1 MITSKLSNY
10 LPLLGLMLGQPMLG
24 IQPDPAA
31 ELAALQAKYPQQS
44 VILEKHY
51 LDVNI
56 ELVNGKPVFE
66 HNEFTSFFILGDNT
80 TYMADSKDYF
90 SSKEEVKKIEAYS
103 LVPEGGKY
111 KKLSVNKFTKT
122 SEIGDG
128 VFFDDQF
135 AYSYTFPSVVK
146 GAKTVSHSQTVSGDC
161 YMPVVFYFGR
171 SLPVEDSRI
180 TITCPKEVKL
190 ITQLFGY
197 DTTLVK
203 HDVITKGN
211 LTIHTWQ
218 SSLSRSYLH
227 DGLAPSV
234 QHYTPHL
241 VVNVESYL
249 SNGAVTPVMGSTAD
263 LYRHN
268 YSKIENINQTIAIE
282 IQQLADSITMGCG
295 TSLDKVKAIYRWVQ
309 QNIKYVAIE
318 DGENGMVPRQA
329 NLVLQRRYGDCKDK
343 SSILVSLMKAQHL
356 NASMVWVGTRDLP
369 YSYKTSPSVL
379 VDNHMIAC
387 WWDENNQPVL
397 LDGTS
402 LYHSLGEIPA
412 FIQGKECLIEK
423 GKDDFMVYTIPVALP
438 QANLAVDS
446 LLLTISHDSIV
457 GQGIATHF
465 GEEKTNMMHAFAGR
479 DPKRFNDIVLLRCP
493 KATNKYIVN
502 KASVS
507 DCQNNDQPLTIH
519 YDFALPG
526 YIGTSNGNY
535 YINLNLDRPFQNLVI
550 NPDRWLPIESEYT
563 FLKRMVCILN
573 VPDDYVIS
581 QIPDAAQFNN
591 ELFGFTQVYQQK
603 SNQVVL
609 TTNIT
614 LNFQILEGDEVGQ
627 FRDMIAKLNR
637 SCLKSIVLTK
647 K

>member
-1 MITSKLSNY
+1 MAQQMVGN
-10 LPLLGLMLGQPMLG
+10 
-24 IQPDPAA
+24 QPDPAA
-31 ELAALQAKYPQQS
+31 ELASMQAKYPQQS
-44 VILEKHY
+44 VILEKHT
-51 LDVNI
+51 LDVTI
-56 ELVNGKPVFE
+56 EMVDGKPVFE
-66 HNEFTSFFILGDNT
+66 HDDYTSFFILGDNT
-80 TYMADSKDYF
+80 TYMADSKEYF

-111 KKLSVNKFTKT
+111 KELSVNKFTKT
-122 SEIGDG
+122 SEMGDG
-128 VFFDDQF
+128 VFFDDQY

-146 GAKTVSHSQTVSGDC
+146 GVKTVSHAQSVSSDC
-161 YMPVVFYFGR
+161 YMPIVFYFGR

-180 TITCPKEVKL
+180 TITCPREVKL

-197 DTTLVK
+197 DTTQVK
-203 HDVITKGN
+203 HEVITKGN

-218 SSLSRSYLH
+218 ASMPKSYLH
-227 DGLAPSV
+227 DALAPSV

-241 VVNVESYL
+241 VVNVDSYV
-249 SNGAVTPVMGSTAD
+249 SNGTVTHVMGNTAD

-268 YSKIENINQTIAIE
+268 YSKIENVNQSIVPE
-282 IQQLADSITMGCG
+282 IQQLADSITSSCA
-295 TSLDKVKAIYRWVQ
+295 TSRDKVKAIYRWVQ

-318 DGENGMVPRQA
+318 DGENGMVPREA

-343 SSILVSLMKAQHL
+343 SSILVSLMKAVHL

-369 YSYKTSPSVL
+369 YSYKTSPSIL

-402 LYHSLGEIPA
+402 LYHSVGEIPA

-423 GKDDFMVYTIPVALP
+423 GKDDFMVYTIPVAP
-438 QANLAVDS
+438 PKANLTVDS
-446 LLLTISHDSIV
+446 LVLTIRHDSIV
-457 GQGIATHF
+457 GQGIATFH

-502 KASVS
+502 KTSVS
-507 DCQNNDQPLTIH
+507 DCQNNDQPFTIN
-519 YDFALPG
+519 YDFTLPD
-526 YIGTSNGNY
+526 YIGSSNGNRY
-535 YINLNLDRPFQNLVI
+535 VNLNLDRPFQNLVI
-550 NPDRWLPIESEYT
+550 NPDRWLPVESEYT

-573 VPDDYVIS
+573 VPNDYAIS
-581 QIPDAAQFNN
+581 QIPDASQYSN
-591 ELFGFTQVYQQK
+591 ELFGFTQTYQQK
-603 SNQVVL
+603 GNQVIL
-609 TTNIT
+609 TTNIK
-614 LNFQILEGDEVGQ
+614 LNFQILEGDEVMQ

-637 SCLKSIVLTK
+637 TCLKSIVLTK